1 MVIIRVAPKLAA
13 YQPERQQIVF
23 PPPQKPGWCVAPRR
37 YRTIDGA
44 ILGIGDCS
52 RCAEYPV
59 DLFSTTQNVHESSA
73 GDGLGT
79 RIYVGGVT
87 QCGEGAGA
95 SAVMPQLLPGT
106 KRRYLRMADAM
117 RGP

>member
-1 MVIIRVAPKLAA
+1 MLIIRVAPRLAA
-13 YQPERQQIVF
+13 YQPERPQQIVF
-23 PPPQKPGWCVAPRR
+23 PPQKPGWCVAPRR

-59 DLFSTTQNVHESSA
+59 DLFFNRRKRP
-73 GDGLGT
+73 
-79 RIYVGGVT
+79 RILRRGWSRHTDIYRRRYPLW
-87 QCGEGAGA
+87 AGA
-95 SAVMPQLLPGT
+95 SAVMPPRLPGT